1 MQIKNISRTVVA
13 AALVL
18 GLGSC
23 NIYKKYET
31 PTSSELTRAYAEAM
45 EQAPDSTAFGNLAWQ
60 DVFTDPALVT
70 LINNALVNN
79 TNLRNAQLN
88 VEAAR
93 AQLRGARLSYLPSV
107 ALAPNGAG
115 ASYAGSPISWS
126 YQLPGQVSWE
136 VDIFAKILN
145 SKRGAQAALYQSE
158 AYAQAVRSQIISAVA
173 NTYYTLAA
181 TRQQLQLSRNTSVL
195 WGQSVDVMKNL
206 KLAGRVTEA
215 AVVQARANYYSIT
228 ASIADLE
235 MAVDK
240 LQNTMSLLQNTL
252 PQDWTTAT
260 SVNLEVPAIYRAG
273 VPMAELAA
281 RPDVRAAEQSLAVA
295 FYATNSA
302 RAAFYPGLTISFN
315 GGFTNLL
322 GGAIT
327 NPGVWFYQLAGSLVA
342 PLFSRGQNIARLQAT
357 KAQQQQALNNF
368 EYSLMSAAAEVSDAM
383 CVYTKSREKATAL
396 AEQVSNL
403 EKSVEYTNDL
413 LLYSTGSTT
422 YLEVLTAQ
430 QSLLGAQIS
439 QINCDLAAAQA
450 IINHYQAL
458 GGGR

>member
-1 MQIKNISRTVVA
+1 M
-13 AALVL
+13 
-18 GLGSC
+18 
-23 NIYKKYET
+23 
-31 PTSSELTRAYAEAM
+31 
-45 EQAPDSTAFGNLAWQ
+45 
-60 DVFTDPALVT
+60 
-70 LINNALVNN
+70 
-79 TNLRNAQLN
+79 
-88 VEAAR
+88 
-93 AQLRGARLSYLPSV
+93 
-107 ALAPNGAG
+107 
-115 ASYAGSPISWS
+115 
-126 YQLPGQVSWE
+126 PGQVSWE

-181 TRQQLQLSRNTSVL
+181 TRQQLQLSRNTAVL

-295 FYATNSA
+295 YYATN
-302 RAAFYPGLTISFN
+302 
-315 GGFTNLL
+315 
-322 GGAIT
+322 
-327 NPGVWFYQLAGSLVA
+327 
-342 PLFSRGQNIARLQAT
+342 ARL
-357 KAQQQQALNNF
+357 
-368 EYSLMSAAAEVSDAM
+368 SIPV
-383 CVYTKSREKATAL
+383 
-396 AEQVSNL
+396 
-403 EKSVEYTNDL
+403 
-413 LLYSTGSTT
+413 
-422 YLEVLTAQ
+422 
-430 QSLLGAQIS
+430 
-439 QINCDLAAAQA
+439 
-450 IINHYQAL
+450 
-458 GGGR
+458 